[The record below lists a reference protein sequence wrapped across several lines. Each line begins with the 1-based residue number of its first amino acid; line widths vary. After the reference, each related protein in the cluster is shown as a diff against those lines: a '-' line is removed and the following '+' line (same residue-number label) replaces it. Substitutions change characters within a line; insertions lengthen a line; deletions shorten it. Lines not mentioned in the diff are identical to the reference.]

1 MESESGECGQCA
13 DSIVALLP
21 AIYLEKGAA
30 SDSVTAE
37 YLLHRRNHVRCEGV
51 G

>member
-1 MESESGECGQCA
+1 MESESGQCGQCA
-13 DSIVALLP
+13 DSIVALPP

-30 SDSVTAE
+30 SGGVTVE
-37 YLLHRRNHVRCEGV
+37 YLLHRRNHVRWESV